1 MIKLDAQDI
10 RMVEARIKEYNGE
23 RNLINRILK
32 ELDATLVLPDGG
44 RPRQTISYVWKH
56 TDAVFHYLLNKLMD
70 DGLDNDEYNAIM
82 LEYKEVLANNA
93 KYEQEN
99 PPVVYSK
106 KKKSTTTKSK
116 KQVTTTDMFT
126 GEKSVMTKSGGLK
139 IKKETVAE
147 RKARLFNEKAAKFT
161 FSFNPPKK

>member
-106 KKKSTTTKSK
+106 KKKSTVIKSK

-126 GEKSVMTKSGGLK
+126 GEKSVMTKSGSLK
-139 IKKETVAE
+139 VKKETVAE
-147 RKARLFNEKAAKFT
+147 RKARLFNEKASKFT
-161 FSFNPPKK
+161 FSFNPSKK

>member
-1 MIKLDAQDI
+1 MIQLDAQDI

-23 RNLINRILK
+23 RNLINKILK
-32 ELDATLVLPDGG
+32 ELDASLILPDGG

-70 DGLDNDEYNAIM
+70 NGLNNDEYNAIM

-99 PPVVYSK
+99 PPIVYSK
-106 KKKSTTTKSK
+106 KKKATVSKSK
-116 KQVTTTDMFT
+116 KQVTTTNMFT
-126 GEKSVMTKSGGLK
+126 GEKSVMTKSGNLK
-139 IKKETVAE
+139 VKKETVAE
-147 RKARLFNEKAAKFT
+147 RKARLFNEKVSKFT
-161 FSFNPPKK
+161 FNFVPPKK